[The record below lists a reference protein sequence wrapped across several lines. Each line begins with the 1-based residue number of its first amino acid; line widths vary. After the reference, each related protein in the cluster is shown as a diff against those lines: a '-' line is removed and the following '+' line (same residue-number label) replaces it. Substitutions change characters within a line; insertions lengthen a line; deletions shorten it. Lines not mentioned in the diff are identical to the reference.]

1 MTARRILLVDDDAQ
15 LTALLERYLVRMGFE
30 VESHSDSQAA
40 LERFRAAAAPF
51 DLVVADMTMPGL
63 SGEELLRLVL
73 QSDANLRAILC
84 SGYPTAGVAL
94 QTEYAGRVQFLQK
107 PFVSR
112 MLADTIALL
121 LDGAGPH
128 SAPIKAS

>member
-1 MTARRILLVDDDAQ
+1 MAARRILLVDDDAQ

-40 LERFRAAAAPF
+40 LECFRTASVAF

-63 SGEELLRLVL
+63 SGEQLLRFALE
-73 QSDANLRAILC
+73 SDRNVRAILC

-121 LDGAGPH
+121 LDDGGSH